1 MIACRKHRICST
13 CETWPFTIF
22 PITAAHCEAQ
32 AADFL
37 TKRAN
42 AARIAEVHR
51 GSGRT
56 ALSGY

>member
-1 MIACRKHRICST
+1 MDHNIKRRICST
-13 CETWPFTIF
+13 CESRPSNISPVTG
-22 PITAAHCEAQ
+22 AHCEAQ

-37 TKRAN
+37 IKRADP
-42 AARIAEVHR
+42 ARIAEVHR